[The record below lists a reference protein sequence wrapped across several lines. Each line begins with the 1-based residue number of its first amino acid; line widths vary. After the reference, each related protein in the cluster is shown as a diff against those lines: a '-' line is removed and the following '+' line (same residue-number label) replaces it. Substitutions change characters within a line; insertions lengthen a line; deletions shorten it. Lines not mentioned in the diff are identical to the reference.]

1 MLLTAASGLGGAEG
15 QDIDFKRVIPHN
27 NIMNQEIPYLNDII
41 SIICS
46 LVSPDGI
53 ILFGSYARG
62 DNKENSDIDLLI
74 LKRGLKN
81 EREMTNKL
89 YKEFFDKK
97 IHKPVDLL
105 AIDNDKYVA
114 LSNEIGLIYKTI
126 KNEGQLIYGTI

>member
-1 MLLTAASGLGGAEG
+1 MKE
-15 QDIDFKRVIPHN
+15 N
-27 NIMNQEIPYLNDII
+27 IPYLNDII

-46 LVSPDGI
+46 QVSPDGI

-74 LKRGLKN
+74 LKKGLKN

-89 YKEFFDKK
+89 YKAFFDQK

-105 AIDNDKYVA
+105 AIDKDKYAA
-114 LSNEIGLIYKTI
+114 LSSEKGLIYKTI
-126 KNEGQLIYGTI
+126 KNEGQLVYGTV

>member
-1 MLLTAASGLGGAEG
+1 
-15 QDIDFKRVIPHN
+15 
-27 NIMNQEIPYLNDII
+27 MNKEIPYLDDII

-46 LVSPDGI
+46 LASPDGI

-74 LKRGLKN
+74 LKKGLKN

-89 YKEFFDKK
+89 YRTFFDKK
-97 IHKPVDLL
+97 IQKPVDLL
-105 AIDNDKYVA
+105 ALDNDKYAA
-114 LSNEIGLIYKTI
+114 LSNETGLIYKTI